1 MVGTF
6 ILTRTFA
13 ISALFV
19 GAYDLA
25 YAAPISG
32 SGVAFE
38 DADYAVA
45 EARNCRTGG
54 CLRSVPVEIVDFP
67 NAPVVGRV
75 EPEPRSILDDVI
87 SRLKSPS
94 EGAILVPDE
103 ASLIAE
109 ENRTVGVED

>member
-19 GAYDLA
+19 GGESNELPLTRVTLICWTKIAYDLA

-54 CLRSVPVEIVDFP
+54 CLRSVPV
-67 NAPVVGRV
+67 
-75 EPEPRSILDDVI
+75 SQLQ
-87 SRLKSPS
+87 
-94 EGAILVPDE
+94 
-103 ASLIAE
+103 
-109 ENRTVGVED
+109 